1 MTIKVLLN
9 LIRDNLSEVM
19 TKISDQEVMI
29 KNIILE

>member
-9 LIRDNLSEVM
+9 LIRDNLLEVM

>member
-1 MTIKVLLN
+1 MIIKVLLN
-9 LIRDNLSEVM
+9 LIRDNLSGVM